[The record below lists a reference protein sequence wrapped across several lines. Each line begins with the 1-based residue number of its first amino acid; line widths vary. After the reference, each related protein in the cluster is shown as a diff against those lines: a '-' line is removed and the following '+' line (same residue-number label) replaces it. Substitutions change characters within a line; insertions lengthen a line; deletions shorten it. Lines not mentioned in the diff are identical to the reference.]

1 VSDADKWNARYRDAC
16 IDDSQP
22 ARVLHDYLHLLP
34 TQGRALDLACGLGAN
49 ALLLAAHGL
58 DTLAWDISAVA
69 VDKLNAHARRHHL
82 PLTAE
87 VRDLPRHPPPALH
100 FDVIVVSRYLER
112 SLCPALQAALKP
124 GGLLYYQ
131 TWTRAQTSEHGPGN
145 PAFRL
150 ARNELL
156 HLFASLDVVA
166 YREEDILGDTAR
178 GLRDEA
184 YLVAQRPLV

>member
-1 VSDADKWNARYRDAC
+1 MQVLSDYA
-16 IDDSQP
+16 
-22 ARVLHDYLHLLP
+22 HLLP
-34 TQGRALDLACGLGAN
+34 SDGTALDLACGLGAN

-58 DTLAWDISAVA
+58 DTTAWDISAVA
-69 VDKLNAHARRHHL
+69 VDKLNTYARGHDL
-82 PLTAE
+82 PLHAE
-87 VRDLPRHPPPALH
+87 VRDLPQHGLPQHR

-112 SLCPALQAALKP
+112 SLCPAIQAALKP

-131 TWTRAQTSEHGPGN
+131 TWTRARVGEHGPSN

-156 HLFASLDVVA
+156 HLFAELDVIA
-166 YREEDILGDTAR
+166 YREEDILGDTTR

-184 YLVAQRPLV
+184 WLVAQRPA

>member
-1 VSDADKWNARYRDAC
+1 VSDAEKWNRRYLDAQVGAIPPVQVLRDYA
-16 IDDSQP
+16 
-22 ARVLHDYLHLLP
+22 HLLP
-34 TQGRALDLACGLGAN
+34 NHGRALDLACGLGAN

-69 VDKLNAHARRHHL
+69 VDKLNTYARTHGL
-82 PLTAE
+82 PLHAE
-87 VRDLPRHPPPALH
+87 VRDLTQHGLPEHH

-112 SLCPALQAALKP
+112 SLCPAIQAALKP

-131 TWTRAQTSEHGPGN
+131 TWTRAQVDEHGPAN

-156 HLFASLDVVA
+156 HLFAELDVLA
-166 YREEDILGDTAR
+166 YREEDTVGETAR

-184 YLVAQRPLV
+184 YLVAQRPA

>member
-1 VSDADKWNARYRDAC
+1 MSDAGKWNERYRDA
-16 IDDSQP
+16 IVGEGEP
-22 ARVLHDYLHLLP
+22 VRVLRDHLHLLP
-34 TQGRALDLACGLGAN
+34 HHGRALDLACGLGAN

-58 DTLAWDISAVA
+58 DTTAWDISAVA
-69 VDKLNAHARRHHL
+69 TDKLNAYAREHDL
-82 PLTAE
+82 PLHAE
-87 VRDLPRHPPPALH
+87 VRDLTQHGLPEHH

-112 SLCPALQAALKP
+112 SLCPAIQTALKP

-131 TWTRAQTSEHGPGN
+131 TWTRAQVGEHGPSN

-156 HLFASLDVVA
+156 HLFTELDIIA
-166 YREEDILGDTAR
+166 YREEDTVGDTAR

-184 YLVAQRPLV
+184 WLVAQRPA

>member
-1 VSDADKWNARYRDAC
+1 MSDAAKWDARYRDASVG
-16 IDDSQP
+16 DGEP
-22 ARVLHDYLHLLP
+22 VRVLRDYAHLLP
-34 TQGRALDLACGLGAN
+34 GHGRALDLACGLGAN

-69 VDKLNAHARRHHL
+69 VDKLNTHARGHDL
-82 PLTAE
+82 PLHAE
-87 VRDLPRHPPPALH
+87 VRDLTQHGLPEHH

-112 SLCPALQAALKP
+112 SLCPAIQAALKP

-131 TWTRAQTSEHGPGN
+131 TWTRARVGEHGPGN

-156 HLFASLDVVA
+156 HLFSALDVIA
-166 YREEDILGDTAR
+166 YREEDSVGDTAR

-184 YLVAQRPLV
+184 YLVAQRPA